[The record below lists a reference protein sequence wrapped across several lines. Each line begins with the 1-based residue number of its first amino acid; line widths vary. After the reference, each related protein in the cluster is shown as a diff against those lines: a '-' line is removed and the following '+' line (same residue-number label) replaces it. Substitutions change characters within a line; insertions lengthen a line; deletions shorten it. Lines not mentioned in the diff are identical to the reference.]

1 MMMLAFWSRFRRDRR
16 GVSAIEF
23 AFIAPLLIL
32 IYFSLAELCQAM
44 LAERKVAHAAASVG
58 DLVAQVS
65 TVSASDL
72 NDVYAAA
79 GSVMTPYSTTP
90 LKIRITSVS
99 ADSTGKTTVAW
110 SQGSGMSGLATGSTV
125 TLPANLLPASQ
136 TLIMSEVQYA
146 YDSPFNYWFKGVMT
160 FDQTYY
166 LRPRVSQSVAYTG

>member
-1 MMMLAFWSRFRRDRR
+1 MIVTLWRKFRRDRR
-16 GVSAIEF
+16 GVSAVEF
-23 AFIAPLLIL
+23 ALIAPLLIM

-44 LAERKVAHAAASVG
+44 LAERKVAHAASAVG

-72 NDVYAAA
+72 TDIYAAA

-90 LKIRITSVS
+90 LKIRITSVT
-99 ADSTGKTTVAW
+99 ADASDKTTVAW
-110 SQGSGMSGLATGSTV
+110 SQGSGLTGLPTGSTV
-125 TLPANLLPASQ
+125 VLPANLLPANQ

-146 YDSPFNYWFKGVMT
+146 YTSPLDYWFKSAVN

-166 LRPRVSQSVAYTG
+166 LRPRVSQSIAYTG